1 MTATSP
7 VLRDTQYA
15 VQLIVPD
22 ALTLNRAKP
31 VHRPGPHQLLVKVE
45 AVGLCFSDL
54 KLLKQFA
61 EHPRKA
67 PVASGIE
74 PGVLEHLP
82 SYVPGSAPTVPGH
95 EVVARIVAV
104 GERVEHHRVG
114 ERVLVQADFRTL
126 RTAGSNGAFG
136 YNFEGG
142 LQEYVLFDERVV
154 IERETGQ
161 RYLIPVAE
169 HLGASAV
176 ALVEPWG
183 CVENAY
189 VNVER
194 RGILP
199 RGRLMVVVDQGRA
212 IRGLFDPHVRAEALP
227 REIVLVSSSLA
238 PLAALGT
245 LATSVWQTSS
255 AAELPEESFD
265 DIVYFGHSAETL
277 ELLNGKLGSRGILNI
292 VLAGAAIGRKVSVG
306 VGRLHY
312 GFTRWIG
319 TAGYSAADA
328 YRSIPPTGELRPGDR
343 VCIVGAG
350 GPMGQMHTLRAVC
363 SGIKDIEVVGA
374 DIDDGRLE
382 ALRRKSEP
390 FARRNGVRLSL
401 VNTKRQELAGPF
413 TYFALMA
420 PMGQLVADAIDRS
433 GPAAR
438 INIFAGIPAPIRH
451 ELDLDR
457 YIRQGVFMFGTSGSR
472 IEDMQAVLEKVTA
485 GTLDTNASVD
495 AICGMAGAIDGIR
508 AVEGRTLAGKI
519 IVYPA
524 LHDLGLVS
532 LADLPTRLPSVAA
545 KLENGLWTPAA
556 EQELLKATAACK

>member
-1 MTATSP
+1 MNAIPES
-7 VLRDTQYA
+7 QYA
-15 VQLIVPD
+15 VQLVGPD

-31 VHRPGPHQLLVKVE
+31 VHRPGPHQLLVRVD

-61 EHPRKA
+61 DHPRKA
-67 PVASGIE
+67 PLVSGID
-74 PGVLEHLP
+74 PKVLADLP

-95 EVVARIVAV
+95 EAVGRIVAV
-104 GERVEHHRVG
+104 GENVQHHRVG
-114 ERVLVQADFRTL
+114 ERVLVQADFRAL

-154 IERETGQ
+154 IEPGTNQ

-169 HLGASAV
+169 NLGRSAV

-189 VNVER
+189 ANAER
-194 RGILP
+194 RSILP
-199 RGRLMVVVDQGRA
+199 GGRLLVVVDPNRA
-212 IRGLFDPHVRAEALP
+212 IRGLFERHVSKESLP
-227 REIVLVSSSLA
+227 REIVLVSDS
-238 PLAALGT
+238 PDCMAALGALPT
-245 LATSVWQTSS
+245 GVSRVADVNSLANE
-255 AAELPEESFD
+255 AFD
-265 DIVYFGHSAETL
+265 DIVYFGSRAETI
-277 ELLNGKLGSRGILNI
+277 EALNGKLASRGILNI
-292 VLAGAAIGRKVSVG
+292 VLGGAAIGRKVSVG

-319 TAGYSAADA
+319 TAGDSAAEA
-328 YRSIPPTGELRPGDR
+328 YRTVPANGELRDGDR
-343 VCIVGAG
+343 ICIVGAG

-363 SGIKDIEVVGA
+363 SSAKGIEVVGT

-382 ALRRKSEP
+382 ALRKKAEP
-390 FARRNGVRLSL
+390 FAKRNGVPLKL
-401 VNTKRQELAGPF
+401 VNTKSQKLEGEF

-420 PMGQLVADAIDRS
+420 PLGQLVADAIDRS
-433 GPAAR
+433 GTGAL

-457 YIRQGVFMFGTSGSR
+457 YIQRGAFMFGTSGSR

-485 GTLDTNASVD
+485 GRLDTNASVD
-495 AICGMAGAIDGIR
+495 AVCGMAGAIDGIR
-508 AVEGRTLAGKI
+508 AVEGRSLAGKI

-524 LHDLGLVS
+524 LREMGLVP
-532 LADLPTRLPSVAA
+532 LAQLPERLPAVAA
-545 KLENGLWTPAA
+545 KLEDGLWTPAA
-556 EQELLKATAACK
+556 EQELLKVAGKEQ